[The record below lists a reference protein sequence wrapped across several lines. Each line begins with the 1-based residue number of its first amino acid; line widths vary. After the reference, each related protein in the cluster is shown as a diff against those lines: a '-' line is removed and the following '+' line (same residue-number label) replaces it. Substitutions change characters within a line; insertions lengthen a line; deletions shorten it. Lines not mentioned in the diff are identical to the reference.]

1 MAGDQEYRSSSEVL
15 FRQCSHALVED
26 LGLDRLHRRMEWVE
40 KHLDVQLVHVVAEV
54 LDAVLVAH
62 VVQYHQTSASRGHVG
77 RDEEFVEFVDGLE
90 VATNAIYLK
99 TVDKFNELLISA
111 YVTPGRTRLMVL
123 HDVRNEDDCVC
134 RPHHVVDHVQ
144 CSVDDQLVEVGGVL
158 PILLRRGQEFRLV
171 DGPVALSHD
180 DERVV

>member
-90 VATNAIYLK
+90 V
-99 TVDKFNELLISA
+99 
-111 YVTPGRTRLMVL
+111 
-123 HDVRNEDDCVC
+123 DCVC